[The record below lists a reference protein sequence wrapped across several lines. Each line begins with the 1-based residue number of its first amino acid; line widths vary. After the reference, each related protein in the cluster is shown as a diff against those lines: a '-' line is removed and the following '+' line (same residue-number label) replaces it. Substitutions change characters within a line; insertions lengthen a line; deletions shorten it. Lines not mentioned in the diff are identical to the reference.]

1 MPSLLSITKSKAK
14 GKKYTATFE
23 LKDGKTKKVHFGAAG
38 YSDYTINK
46 DPAKK
51 RSYIARHSGEDWSDP
66 MKAGTLS
73 RYILWEDTSLKSA
86 IKKYKKRF
94 KL

>member
-1 MPSLLSITKSKAK
+1 MTSLLSITKSKAK
-14 GKKYTATFE
+14 GKKYTAKFE
-23 LKDGKTKKVHFGAAG
+23 LKDGKTKTTHFGAAG
-38 YSDYTINK
+38 YSDYTIHK
-46 DPAKK
+46 DPARK

-66 MKAGTLS
+66 TKAGTLS

-86 IKKYKKRF
+86 IKKFKKRF